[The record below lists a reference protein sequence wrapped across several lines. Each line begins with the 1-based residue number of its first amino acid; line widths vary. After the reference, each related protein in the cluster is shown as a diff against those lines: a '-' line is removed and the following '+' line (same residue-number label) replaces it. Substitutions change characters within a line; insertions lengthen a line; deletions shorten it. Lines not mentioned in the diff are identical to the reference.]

1 MERQL
6 MRCSN
11 CGNDLPE
18 GVRFCPKCGSAVA
31 PATTPFTNAQPTST
45 FGAQSSLP
53 LSSQSFTGG
62 GMVQQK
68 KSGCG
73 KAFVIVLVIGALLLA
88 TLGGIGYFGYRAL
101 NDKLKSSEAY
111 TVAVATLKENPAVT
125 DKMGPITETGF
136 PIGSFSENA
145 DGTGEAA
152 YHMSVTGTKASG
164 TYNVVMMRRA
174 RKWLLATGRV
184 TLADGEVINLH
195 PPVTDATPGGANDNS
210 LPPPPQPPGKG
221 KASPIVSG
229 GVLDGKA
236 VSKPNPA
243 YPAAAKAVK
252 ASGTVLVQV
261 TVDEQGKVISAHA
274 VSGHPLLQ
282 SAAVAAAYQA
292 RFAPTLL
299 SGRPVKVNGV
309 LTYNFELSQ

>member
-1 MERQL
+1 

-18 GVRFCPKCGSAVA
+18 GVRFCPKCGTAIA

-45 FGAQSSLP
+45 FGAQQSLP
-53 LSSQSFTGG
+53 LSSSQPFTGG
-62 GMVQQK
+62 GMVQQQK

-73 KAFVIVLVIGALLLA
+73 KAFVIVLLIGALLLA

-101 NDKLKSSEAY
+101 NDKLRSSEAY
-111 TVAVATLKENPAVT
+111 TVAVATLKENPTVA
-125 DKMGPITETGF
+125 DKMGAIKETGF
-136 PIGSFSENA
+136 PVGSFHEDM

-152 YHMSVTGTKASG
+152 YHMSVTGTKTTGS
-164 TYNVVMMRRA
+164 YNVVMMRRA
-174 RKWLLATGRV
+174 RKWYLTTGSV
-184 TLADGEVINLH
+184 TLADGEVINLS
-195 PPVTDATPGGANDNS
+195 TPQPNTTPGANDNTI
-210 LPPPPQPPGKG
+210 PPPPPPPGKG

-236 VSKPNPA
+236 VSKPDPA
-243 YPAAAKAVK
+243 YPAAAKAAK
-252 ASGTVLVQV
+252 ASGTVIVQV
-261 TVDEQGKVISAHA
+261 TVDESGKVVSAHA

-292 RFAPTLL
+292 RFTPTLL
-299 SGRPVKVNGV
+299 AGRPVKVNGI
-309 LTYNFELSQ
+309 LTYNFVAQ